1 MNKVNSW
8 SEFQPLEEIVIG
20 SAFPPE
26 FYNDVKNTQ
35 IRDCLQRIAIETEE
49 DLQNLKSTLENMGVV
64 CQKPS
69 TVELGFKNNIL
80 DYCSELGEAGFFAG
94 ATPNPYNEKE
104 EGVHLYEKG
113 RNLLPVPP
121 LNPRDDIV
129 TVGND
134 ILFTSNEWN
143 FRPWMAWFKKVYG
156 DQVNL
161 DIVENYGE
169 YFETTYFEKCLSLQK
184 HAYIPDNIDERPIRE
199 INQYIEKWFQDNP
212 DIVNSEKFK
221 ADGMAFWKVGGFCA
235 PQLTRIGK
243 DCIVDVSERVNI
255 IDWMEEKY
263 PNFNYISSDIGGHN
277 DSCFA
282 MLKPGVCL
290 SSFHVT
296 YYDEII
302 PKSWTEIRACDTV
315 EDLATPEEFQ
325 KIKYQNQGKWWLPGE
340 EKNKHFQEFVDTYLN
355 HWVGEMIETVFDVN
369 VLMVNEGMMICNNYN
384 KELFKQFKA
393 VGIEPV
399 VVPNRHRFFW
409 DAGWHCVTLDV
420 RRSGSQEDYGLGKAL
435 SKNKKRQQQ
444 PLW

>member
-20 SAFPPE
+20 STYPPE
-26 FYNDVKNTQ
+26 FYNDVKNSQ

-49 DLQNLKSTLENMGVV
+49 DLQNLKSTLEYIGVV
-64 CQKPS
+64 CQKPT

-80 DYCSELGEAGFFAG
+80 EYCSELGEAGFHENLLDTSAQ
-94 ATPNPYNEKE
+94 PYSYEKNDD
-104 EGVHLYEKG
+104 VIHLYEKG

-121 LNPRDDIV
+121 LNPRDDII

-143 FRPWMAWFKKVYG
+143 FRPWMSWFKKLYG

-161 DIVENYGE
+161 DIVENYDNH
-169 YFETTYFEKCLSLQK
+169 FETTNFEKCLSLQR
-184 HAYIPDNIDERPIRE
+184 AGYIPNDIDERPIRE
-199 INQYIEKWFQDNP
+199 VNQYIDKWYQDNP
-212 DIVNSEKFK
+212 DIVNTDKFQTVFS
-221 ADGMAFWKVGGFCA
+221 GKVGGFCA
-235 PQLTRIGK
+235 PQLTRVGK

-255 IDWMEEKY
+255 VNWMEEKY

-282 MLKPGVCL
+282 MLKPGVVM
-290 SSFHVT
+290 STFHVT
-296 YYDEII
+296 YSDEII
-302 PKSWTEIRACDTV
+302 PKSWIEICANDTV
-315 EDLATPEEFQ
+315 EDLATPEEWRQ
-325 KIKYQNQGKWWLPGE
+325 IKYQNHSKWWLPGE

-355 HWVGEMIETVFDVN
+355 HWVGEMEETVFDVN
-369 VLMVNEGMMICNNYN
+369 VLMVNEETMICNNYN
-384 KELFKQFKA
+384 KALFKQFKE
-393 VGIEPV
+393 VGIEPI

-420 RRSGSQEDYGLGKAL
+420 RRSGSQEDYGLSKELFAKKA
-435 SKNKKRQQQ
+435 
-444 PLW
+444 